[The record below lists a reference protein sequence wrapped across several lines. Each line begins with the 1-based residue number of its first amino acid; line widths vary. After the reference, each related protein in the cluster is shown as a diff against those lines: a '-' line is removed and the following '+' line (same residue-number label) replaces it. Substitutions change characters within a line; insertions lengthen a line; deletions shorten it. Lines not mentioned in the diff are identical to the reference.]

1 MRGRILIVEGD
12 SGIRR
17 ALRRHFRAHGYEV
30 LLASRGD
37 RALRICRR
45 KPPDAI
51 VLDTTMTSA
60 DGDQVCQGIRDE
72 PGTQH
77 VPIILI
83 LPPGARDDE
92 FGSKARGLAHDY
104 VTKPFDIEEL
114 RLRVQGAI
122 SRARRERRNLNETR
136 SKV

>member
-51 VLDTTMTSA
+51 VLDTTMASA
-60 DGDQVCQGIRDE
+60 DGDQVCQWIQDE
-72 PGTQH
+72 LGTHH

-92 FGSKARGLAHDY
+92 FGSNARGLAHDY
-104 VTKPFDIEEL
+104 VTKPFDMEEL

-122 SRARRERRNLNETR
+122 ARARRALAPGARDEI
-136 SKV
+136 

>member
-1 MRGRILIVEGD
+1 MRGRIVIVEDD

-17 ALRRHFRAHGYEV
+17 ILQRHFRAHGHEV

-37 RALRICRR
+37 RALKICRR

-51 VLDTTMTSA
+51 VLDTTMSSA
-60 DGDQVCQGIRDE
+60 DGDHVYQCLWDQVS
-72 PGTQH
+72 THH

-83 LPPGARDDE
+83 LPRGARDDE
-92 FGSKARGLAHDY
+92 FGSKARGFADD
-104 VTKPFDIEEL
+104 TITRPFDIEEL

-122 SRARRERRNLNETR
+122 ARARRERRNLNETR

>member
-1 MRGRILIVEGD
+1 MRGRILIVAGD
-12 SGIRR
+12 PGIRR
-17 ALRRHFRAHGYEV
+17 TLRRHFRAHGHEV
-30 LLASRGD
+30 LLASRVD
-37 RALRICRR
+37 RALRVCRR

-51 VLDTTMTSA
+51 VLDTTMAST
-60 DGDQVCQGIRDE
+60 DGIQVCQWIQGE
-72 PGTQH
+72 LGTHH

-104 VTKPFDIEEL
+104 VTKPFDVEEL

-122 SRARRERRNLNETR
+122 ARAGRERRNLNETR
-136 SKV
+136 ST

>member
-1 MRGRILIVEGD
+1 MRGRILIVEDD

-17 ALRRHFRAHGYEV
+17 ILRRHFRAHGYEV
-30 LLASRGD
+30 LQASRGD
-37 RALRICRR
+37 RALKICRR

-51 VLDTTMTSA
+51 VLDTTISSA
-60 DGDQVCQGIRDE
+60 DSDQVCQWMRDQVS
-72 PGTQH
+72 TQH

-122 SRARRERRNLNETR
+122 ARARRERAPGARDEI
-136 SKV
+136 

>member
-17 ALRRHFRAHGYEV
+17 VLRRHFRTHGHDV
-30 LLASRGD
+30 LLASRVD

-51 VLDTTMTSA
+51 VLDTTTSSA
-60 DGDQVCQGIRDE
+60 DGDPVCQRFQDELSIRR
-72 PGTQH
+72 

-104 VTKPFDIEEL
+104 VTRPFDIEEL

-122 SRARRERRNLNETR
+122 ARAGRERQNLDETR
-136 SKV
+136 ST

>member
-1 MRGRILIVEGD
+1 MRGRILIVEDD

-17 ALRRHFRAHGYEV
+17 VLRRHFRAHGHEV
-30 LLASRGD
+30 LLASRVD

-45 KPPDAI
+45 KPPNAI
-51 VLDTTMTSA
+51 VLDTTTPGA
-60 DGDQVCQGIRDE
+60 DGDPVCQRLQDELGIH
-72 PGTQH
+72 H

-92 FGSKARGLAHDY
+92 FSSKARGLAHDY

-122 SRARRERRNLNETR
+122 VRARRERRNLDETR
-136 SKV
+136 ST